1 MCFWGAMF
9 LVFYGTGV
17 LLRAVWPTLQGYG
30 DAVTL
35 TALGAACFVSF
46 ARNRTLHCGL
56 TGPLFIAAAIV
67 AVLNG
72 VGIWHVD
79 VSVLWG
85 VVVFGVGVAF
95 LVEWR
100 TVRRTARGVI

>member
-9 LVFYGTGV
+9 LVFYGAGV
-17 LLRAVWPTLQGYG
+17 LLPAVWPTLQGYG

-35 TALGAACFVSF
+35 TALGAACFVNF